1 MCMYFLCSVNFPVT
15 SVGQDAMCLSNSG
28 SDASEKP
35 PANLDLM
42 SRKRFHCRS
51 DESDHVPPA
60 KKHSLTLRDDCQEYI
75 SEVREPLSKMA
86 IL

>member
-1 MCMYFLCSVNFPVT
+1 MNFPIT
-15 SVGQDAMCLSNSG
+15 SVDQDAMCFSNSG
-28 SDASEKP
+28 RNASEKSP
-35 PANLDLM
+35 TNLDLM
-42 SRKRFHCRS
+42 SRKRLHSRS

-60 KKHSLTLRDDCQEYI
+60 KKHSLTLRNDCQEYT